1 MLFFKDV
8 KTAVRINTKDG
19 VINDAIA
26 LPGLL
31 IFFTCSP
38 YQINHP
44 FLLINQTSSL
54 ILEIF
59 RLYLPPSAFHSSW
72 STWNN
77 MESIE
82 AIRIWQWTRTC
93 SWLYT
98 TLVCHFKHN
107 IALILVSEEYKYL
120 TLKSVFINPVVF
132 SGLRYQR
139 VALRSWLRKA
149 FSSSLLCFGNLMRF
163 VVHGKSSEF
172 AVERMREKKKKE
184 S

>member
-72 STWNN
+72 ST
-77 MESIE
+77 
-82 AIRIWQWTRTC
+82 
-93 SWLYT
+93 
-98 TLVCHFKHN
+98 
-107 IALILVSEEYKYL
+107 
-120 TLKSVFINPVVF
+120 
-132 SGLRYQR
+132 
-139 VALRSWLRKA
+139 
-149 FSSSLLCFGNLMRF
+149 
-163 VVHGKSSEF
+163 
-172 AVERMREKKKKE
+172 
-184 S
+184 